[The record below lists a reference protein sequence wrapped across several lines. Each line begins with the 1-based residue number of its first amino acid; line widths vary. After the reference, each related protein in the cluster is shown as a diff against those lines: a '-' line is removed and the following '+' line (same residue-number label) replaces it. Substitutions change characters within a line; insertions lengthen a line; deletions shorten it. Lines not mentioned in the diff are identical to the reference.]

1 MPRVQLPAVTPKRKA
16 WNKGRIVGQKRPLLP
31 KQVWAIRARLELAN
45 NLAKRALI
53 HYRSQA
59 AGYPGSQKRKARMSF
74 NDLAKKE
81 AADKKASQEKDTKP
95 QTATK
100 RPPEA

>member
-1 MPRVQLPAVTPKRKA
+1 
-16 WNKGRIVGQKRPLLP
+16 
-31 KQVWAIRARLELAN
+31 LAN
-45 NLAKRALI
+45 VPFAKRALI
-53 HYRSQA
+53 HYGSQA

-81 AADKKASQEKDTKP
+81 AADKKASQEKGTKP

>member
-1 MPRVQLPAVTPKRKA
+1 
-16 WNKGRIVGQKRPLLP
+16 
-31 KQVWAIRARLELAN
+31 
-45 NLAKRALI
+45 
-53 HYRSQA
+53 
-59 AGYPGSQKRKARMSF
+59 MSF

-100 RPPEA
+100 RSPEAKTEPTDRKIA